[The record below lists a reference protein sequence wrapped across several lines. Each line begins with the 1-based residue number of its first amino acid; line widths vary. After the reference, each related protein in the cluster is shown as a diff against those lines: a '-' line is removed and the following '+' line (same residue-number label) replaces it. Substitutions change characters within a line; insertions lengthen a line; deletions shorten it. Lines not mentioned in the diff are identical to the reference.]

1 MLSIHHI
8 VFPTDFSERC
18 AATAPFVRAMATRF
32 GARVS
37 LISAIPPL
45 WEAAVTDPGA
55 AVLVNMQEF
64 KADREARL
72 ARTLAE
78 EFSGISVERVAEI
91 GDPAAVITEFAHT
104 NGADLIMMPTHGYGT
119 FRSLLLGSVTAKVL
133 HDAHCP
139 VWTNA
144 HAQEP
149 DAVSH
154 LPEMVVLC
162 AVDGT
167 PKTVPLME
175 WAARYCQDAGAALRI
190 VHAVSAGVQSWP
202 ERQMDRE
209 FEEEVRA
216 EVKESIER
224 QMRAAGVN
232 APLCLAAGEVSSA
245 VREEARRHKADLV
258 IIGRGLLHET
268 LGRLRTHSYG
278 IIRHAPCPVLSV

>member
-1 MLSIHHI
+1 MLAIHHI

-18 AATAPFVRAMATRF
+18 AATAPFVKAMATRF

-37 LISAIPPL
+37 LISAVPPL

-64 KADREARL
+64 KTDREARL
-72 ARTLAE
+72 ERTLTE
-78 EFSGISVERVAEI
+78 EFSGIAVERVAQV
-91 GDPAAVITEFAHT
+91 GDPAAVITEFAHA
-104 NGADLIMMPTHGYGT
+104 NGADLVMMPTHGYGT

-133 HDAHCP
+133 HDTHCP

-154 LPEMVVLC
+154 LPELVVLC

-167 PKTVPLME
+167 PKGVPLME
-175 WAARYCQDAGAALRI
+175 WAARYAKDAGAALRI
-190 VHAVSAGVQSWP
+190 VHAISGVESWP

-209 FEEEVRA
+209 FEESLRA
-216 EVKESIER
+216 DVKEKIEA
-224 QMRAAGVN
+224 QMRDAGIK
-232 APLCLAAGEVSSA
+232 APLCLAAGEVATA